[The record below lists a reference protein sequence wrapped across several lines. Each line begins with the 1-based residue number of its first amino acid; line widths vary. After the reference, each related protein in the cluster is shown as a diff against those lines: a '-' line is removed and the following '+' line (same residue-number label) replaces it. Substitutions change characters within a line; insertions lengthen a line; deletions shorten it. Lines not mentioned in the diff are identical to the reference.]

1 MRLGKYV
8 NNISGLQLINFLRF
22 FVFLLASI
30 VFTKST
36 HLSIKRI
43 GDFEMMMFIYNLVS
57 FFWVTGIIQSLLT
70 IYNNNKVFPGVKDN
84 PNRKS
89 PEIFNAFLLL
99 SVFSLILFIAGHLF
113 KGNLYVYQDI
123 QEIPHV
129 DLLLW
134 YILLNNPTNLIEYI
148 YLLRNQSKNIFVYGV
163 VSYSLQLVCLIG
175 PILLGYDIDFAF
187 RGLLWITGI
196 RLLWLFF
203 LLFKYAEFKI
213 SFPFIGSHLKLGV
226 PLIVSSLLS
235 GSAQYVDNFLV
246 ALNFDQNDFALF
258 RYGAKEMPFVV
269 MMATGLHSAML
280 PEFSTSPDLRIVLA
294 RLRHRSLRL
303 INLLFPITFALLLSS
318 NWIFIHMFNPSFRPA
333 ADVFMVYLLLIIS
346 RLVFPQTILIGLQLT
361 RPVMIASIL
370 EVIFNIILSLI
381 LIPIYHLT
389 GIVLATVMIFL
400 LEKIGLMTYVYY
412 KLGIKPYKYV
422 PVKLYLFYS
431 ILLIGLFVLIDH
443 RIILLYVPGQ

>member
-30 VFTKST
+30 AFTKS
-36 HLSIKRI
+36 HLTNERI
-43 GDFEMMMFIYNLVS
+43 GDFEMMMLIYNLVS
-57 FFWVTGIIQSLLT
+57 FFWVTGIIQSLLS
-70 IYNNNKVFPGVKDN
+70 IYNNNNVFPGIKND
-84 PNRKS
+84 PKRKS

-99 SVFSLILFIAGHLF
+99 SVFSLILFIAGHIF
-113 KGNLYVYQDI
+113 KGHLYVYNNI

-134 YILLNNPTNLIEYI
+134 YILFNNPTNLIEYI
-148 YLLRNQSKNIFVYGV
+148 YLLRNQSKMIFLYGF
-163 VSYSLQLVCLIG
+163 VSYSLQLVFLIV
-175 PILLGYDIDFAF
+175 PIFLGYDIDFAF

-196 RLLWLFF
+196 RLIWLIV
-203 LLFKYAEFKI
+203 LLYKYAEFKI
-213 SFPFIGSHLKLGV
+213 SFPFIRTHLKLGL
-226 PLIVSSLLS
+226 PLIISSLLS

-246 ALNFDQNDFALF
+246 ALNFDRADFALF

-269 MMATGLHSAML
+269 MLANGLHSAML
-280 PEFSTSPDLRIVLA
+280 PEFSISPDLRIVLA
-294 RLRHRSLRL
+294 RLRHRSIRL
-303 INLLFPITFALLLSS
+303 INLLFPITFVLLLSS

-346 RLVFPQTILIGLQLT
+346 RLVFPQTILIGLQKT
-361 RPVMIASIL
+361 KPVMIASLL
-370 EVIFNIILSLI
+370 EVFFNIVLSLI

-389 GIVLATVMIFL
+389 GVVLATAFVFM
-400 LEKIGLMTYVYY
+400 LEKIGLMTYIYY
-412 KLGIKPYKYV
+412 NLGIKPQRYI

-431 ILLIGLFVLIDH
+431 ILLIALFVLIDH
-443 RIILLYVPGQ
+443 RIIMLYVPGN